1 MRRRAAAPGGCSSAY
16 YGPFCQKCGAG
27 CVGGTCNQNGHC
39 RCTPGWQPRTCSLG
53 CSSGWYGQDCT
64 TPCGTGCLGNTCNAV
79 NGECTCKPGW
89 SGPMCTTCAVGYY
102 GPSCQKCG
110 AGCLGDKCAPDGH
123 CTCHPGWQPG
133 NCTKRCLSGHY
144 GQNCTVACG
153 AGCQGNTC
161 DPEHGNCTCNSTKWK
176 TGLCAECPH
185 GKYGDGCNSTCG
197 VGCQGN
203 NCDDATGVCTCGDGW
218 SKPLCDACNSSS
230 WGSTNCSLPCGHC
243 AGDGSCDIVSG
254 NCTHGCS
261 NGFDG
266 SACFLKLES
275 EDVSVGGVV
284 DAQRTTP
291 TSKDKPTV
299 PVKPMKRGG
308 ADSEEQAGHTYGN
321 TSASAE
327 HVYSNVPAPSNGQ
340 SISKTVRPPV
350 AAPRPSAKPSRGN
363 VYENVQLSGAARQ
376 RPEPPPKP
384 AAVSRVSSG
393 AGQKADEYEE
403 EEDVYNTED
412 LYACYNTVSTKP
424 QLDALQK
431 YLLEALA
438 SGELSAQFGEFAKGM
453 TLPHKDGMS
462 EENVRKNRF
471 KAMCA
476 YDFNRVHLH
485 RPKGDPDTD
494 YINASYIKGC
504 RGDKQYIA
512 TQGPRDTH
520 VNDLWWMVWQEK
532 ATQVVMLTNL
542 IEDGKDK
549 CEEYWPAAGK
559 TQTYGHVTVR
569 GLEVEERADFVIRPF
584 TLKVKGAGERQVT
597 QYHFNTWPDHGVPQA
612 SALVDFWRYVKARGN
627 PRVPLIVHCSA
638 GVGRTGTFIALDIA
652 SELEAGGREVN
663 VQQIVI
669 ELREQRCIMVQSEAQ
684 YKFLHEVIL
693 EAHTSRDT
701 RIPVDKFEET
711 FPSHISVNHHN
722 HRIDREFKMLEEM
735 GKYRPKRSY
744 RMANMKE
751 NIDKNRNQDAVPDD
765 DHVVYLNVHVR
776 GRNQYINAVYMSSL
790 KKRQGLVL
798 TQLPIPNKTLVDF
811 WRMVDGC
818 HVNTIVSIGSQNEEE
833 TVENYCRFW
842 PPADTKSITTG
853 PYVIT
858 LVSLNVLSD
867 HLSSYSLRLTQKG
880 ENKVGEVQLL
890 HYKDWA
896 GELPDDMSSLIQ
908 LVDTVKAEDDAS
920 SPIVIQCID
929 GAAKSG
935 LFCAIY
941 DIINRLT
948 YDDEIDVYM
957 TARYVQSI
965 RPQAVS
971 TEAQYRFLY
980 KVAQEYISHL
990 SVYQNTNVRA

>member
-1 MRRRAAAPGGCSSAY
+1 METADCDESECDPGWNGTDCRQKLLSSPEAAPVAGIVCGVLGAIIAAAAVVVVVVIFRRRQHSNKRDSRAENDDSDKQMDDLTSEQTAGLHSSETQARD
-16 YGPFCQKCGAG
+16 KSA
-27 CVGGTCNQNGHC
+27 
-39 RCTPGWQPRTCSLG
+39 
-53 CSSGWYGQDCT
+53 
-64 TPCGTGCLGNTCNAV
+64 
-79 NGECTCKPGW
+79 K
-89 SGPMCTTCAVGYY
+89 SGP
-102 GPSCQKCG
+102 
-110 AGCLGDKCAPDGH
+110 AG
-123 CTCHPGWQPG
+123 
-133 NCTKRCLSGHY
+133 
-144 GQNCTVACG
+144 
-153 AGCQGNTC
+153 
-161 DPEHGNCTCNSTKWK
+161 
-176 TGLCAECPH
+176 
-185 GKYGDGCNSTCG
+185 
-197 VGCQGN
+197 
-203 NCDDATGVCTCGDGW
+203 
-218 SKPLCDACNSSS
+218 SKPA
-230 WGSTNCSLPCGHC
+230 
-243 AGDGSCDIVSG
+243 
-254 NCTHGCS
+254 
-261 NGFDG
+261 
-266 SACFLKLES
+266 
-275 EDVSVGGVV
+275 
-284 DAQRTTP
+284 
-291 TSKDKPTV
+291 V
-299 PVKPMKRGG
+299 PVKPMIRGVPVSGEQSG
-308 ADSEEQAGHTYGN
+308 AKGHIYGN
-321 TSASAE
+321 TDTLEAESAG
-327 HVYSNVPAPSNGQ
+327 HLYGNIPAPSNG
-340 SISKTVRPPV
+340 KPTNKRGRPPV

-363 VYENVQLSGAARQ
+363 VYENVQLSGGAGQ

-384 AAVSRVSSG
+384 AAESRVSRHGVTSSSG
-393 AGQKADEYEE
+393 VGQKTDEYEE

-438 SGELSAQFGEFAKGM
+438 SGDLSSQFGKFAKGM
-453 TLPHKDGMS
+453 PLPHKDGMS

-669 ELREQRCIMVQSEAQ
+669 QLREQRCIMVQSEAQ

-701 RIPVDKFEET
+701 RIPADKFEET
-711 FPSHISVNHHN
+711 FPNSISVNHPN

-751 NIDKNRNQDAVPDD
+751 NVDKNRNQDAVPDD

-790 KKRQGLVL
+790 RKRQGLVL

-818 HVNTIVSIGSQNEEE
+818 HVNTIVSIGSKNEAE
-833 TVENYCRFW
+833 TVKDYCCFW
-842 PPADTKSITTG
+842 PPPAGESITTG
-853 PYVIT
+853 PYLIT
-858 LVSLNVLSD
+858 PVLCSVLSD
-867 HLSSYSLRLTQKG
+867 HLVSHTLKLTHKT
-880 ENKVGEVQLL
+880 ENKVREFQLL
-890 HYKDWA
+890 NYKDWA
-896 GELPDDMSSLIQ
+896 GELPDDMSGLIQ
-908 LVDTVKAEDDAS
+908 LVDTVKAEDDAT

-929 GAAKSG
+929 GAARSG

-971 TEAQYRFLY
+971 TEAQYRYLY

-990 SVYQNTNVRA
+990 SVYQNTNVLA

>member
-1 MRRRAAAPGGCSSAY
+1 MLQR
-16 YGPFCQKCGAG
+16 Q
-27 CVGGTCNQNGHC
+27 
-39 RCTPGWQPRTCSLG
+39 LG
-53 CSSGWYGQDCT
+53 
-64 TPCGTGCLGNTCNAV
+64 
-79 NGECTCKPGW
+79 
-89 SGPMCTTCAVGYY
+89 MC
-102 GPSCQKCG
+102 
-110 AGCLGDKCAPDGH
+110 
-123 CTCHPGWQPG
+123 
-133 NCTKRCLSGHY
+133 
-144 GQNCTVACG
+144 
-153 AGCQGNTC
+153 
-161 DPEHGNCTCNSTKWK
+161 
-176 TGLCAECPH
+176 
-185 GKYGDGCNSTCG
+185 CG
-197 VGCQGN
+197 VLRTQFGLYKYVQ
-203 NCDDATGVCTCGDGW
+203 
-218 SKPLCDACNSSS
+218 
-230 WGSTNCSLPCGHC
+230 
-243 AGDGSCDIVSG
+243 
-254 NCTHGCS
+254 
-261 NGFDG
+261 
-266 SACFLKLES
+266 LES

-284 DAQRTTP
+284 
-291 TSKDKPTV
+291 
-299 PVKPMKRGG
+299 GG
-308 ADSEEQAGHTYGN
+308 
-321 TSASAE
+321 
-327 HVYSNVPAPSNGQ
+327 
-340 SISKTVRPPV
+340 V
-350 AAPRPSAKPSRGN
+350 AAVIIVIAIAIVVG
-363 VYENVQLSGAARQ
+363 VIIF
-376 RPEPPPKP
+376 
-384 AAVSRVSSG
+384 SG

-476 YDFNRVHLH
+476 
-485 RPKGDPDTD
+485 
-494 YINASYIKGC
+494 C
-504 RGDKQYIA
+504 
-512 TQGPRDTH
+512 PRDTH

-542 IEDGKDK
+542 IEDGK
-549 CEEYWPAAGK
+549 
-559 TQTYGHVTVR
+559 
-569 GLEVEERADFVIRPF
+569 
-584 TLKVKGAGERQVT
+584 AGERQVT

-612 SALVDFWRYVKARGN
+612 PALVDFWRYVKARGN

-652 SELEAGGREVN
+652 SELEAGGKEVN

-669 ELREQRCIMVQSEAQ
+669 ELREQRCIMVQSE
-684 YKFLHEVIL
+684 
-693 EAHTSRDT
+693 
-701 RIPVDKFEET
+701 
-711 FPSHISVNHHN
+711 
-722 HRIDREFKMLEEM
+722 MLEEM

-751 NIDKNRNQDAVPDD
+751 NVDKNRNQDAVPDD

-776 GRNQYINAVYMSSL
+776 GRNQYINAVYMS
-790 KKRQGLVL
+790 
-798 TQLPIPNKTLVDF
+798 
-811 WRMVDGC
+811 
-818 HVNTIVSIGSQNEEE
+818 
-833 TVENYCRFW
+833 
-842 PPADTKSITTG
+842 
-853 PYVIT
+853 
-858 LVSLNVLSD
+858 
-867 HLSSYSLRLTQKG
+867 G

-929 GAAKSG
+929 GATKSG

-941 DIINRLT
+941 DIINRLM

>member
-1 MRRRAAAPGGCSSAY
+1 M
-16 YGPFCQKCGAG
+16 
-27 CVGGTCNQNGHC
+27 
-39 RCTPGWQPRTCSLG
+39 
-53 CSSGWYGQDCT
+53 
-64 TPCGTGCLGNTCNAV
+64 
-79 NGECTCKPGW
+79 
-89 SGPMCTTCAVGYY
+89 
-102 GPSCQKCG
+102 
-110 AGCLGDKCAPDGH
+110 
-123 CTCHPGWQPG
+123 
-133 NCTKRCLSGHY
+133 
-144 GQNCTVACG
+144 
-153 AGCQGNTC
+153 
-161 DPEHGNCTCNSTKWK
+161 
-176 TGLCAECPH
+176 
-185 GKYGDGCNSTCG
+185 
-197 VGCQGN
+197 
-203 NCDDATGVCTCGDGW
+203 
-218 SKPLCDACNSSS
+218 
-230 WGSTNCSLPCGHC
+230 
-243 AGDGSCDIVSG
+243 
-254 NCTHGCS
+254 
-261 NGFDG
+261 
-266 SACFLKLES
+266 
-275 EDVSVGGVV
+275 
-284 DAQRTTP
+284 
-291 TSKDKPTV
+291 
-299 PVKPMKRGG
+299 
-308 ADSEEQAGHTYGN
+308 
-321 TSASAE
+321 
-327 HVYSNVPAPSNGQ
+327 
-340 SISKTVRPPV
+340 
-350 AAPRPSAKPSRGN
+350 
-363 VYENVQLSGAARQ
+363 
-376 RPEPPPKP
+376 
-384 AAVSRVSSG
+384 
-393 AGQKADEYEE
+393 DEYEE

-438 SGELSAQFGEFAKGM
+438 SGDLSSQFGKFAKGM
-453 TLPHKDGMS
+453 PLPHKDGMS

-476 YDFNRVHLH
+476 
-485 RPKGDPDTD
+485 
-494 YINASYIKGC
+494 C
-504 RGDKQYIA
+504 
-512 TQGPRDTH
+512 PRDTH

-669 ELREQRCIMVQSEAQ
+669 QLREQRCIMVQSE
-684 YKFLHEVIL
+684 
-693 EAHTSRDT
+693 
-701 RIPVDKFEET
+701 
-711 FPSHISVNHHN
+711 
-722 HRIDREFKMLEEM
+722 MLEEM

-751 NIDKNRNQDAVPDD
+751 NVDKNRNQDAVPDD

-790 KKRQGLVL
+790 RKRQGLVL

-811 WRMVDGC
+811 WRMVDGS
-818 HVNTIVSIGSQNEEE
+818 HVNTIVSIGSKNEAE
-833 TVENYCRFW
+833 TVK
-842 PPADTKSITTG
+842 T
-853 PYVIT
+853 
-858 LVSLNVLSD
+858 
-867 HLSSYSLRLTQKG
+867 
-880 ENKVGEVQLL
+880 ENKVREFQLL

-896 GELPDDMSSLIQ
+896 GELPDDTSGLIQ

-920 SPIVIQCID
+920 SPIVIQCIILLSFSD

-971 TEAQYRFLY
+971 TEAQYRYLY